1 MFQVAEHFISRDD
14 DEEGTEGKK
23 EKQKGGGGEKKGAK
37 KNKPDIN
44 MAGRTVWLNS
54 QTE

>member
-1 MFQVAEHFISRDD
+1 MMMRRGLKGKKKNRK
-14 DEEGTEGKK
+14 EEG
-23 EKQKGGGGEKKGAK
+23 EKKKGAK